1 MTGVTVGDFYE
12 DEYGTIFE
20 IVATTINSVTINRLR
35 DNVAQ
40 TLDVS
45 MVRSWISNGALT
57 IYLSADEI

>member
-1 MTGVTVGDFYE
+1 
-12 DEYGTIFE
+12 
-20 IVATTINSVTINRLR
+20 VTINRLR